1 MTLVEIQRLLNGTVS
16 VTEVLEAIDEAQKKL
31 ERTQRIARLRKAA
44 QTLLAEKKLDDE
56 LK

>member
-1 MTLVEIQRLLNGTVS
+1 MTLVDIQRLLNGTGS

-44 QTLLAEKKLDDE
+44 QVLLAQKKLDDE